1 MIACL
6 SGPRDHNID
15 KFIQKP
21 DIIDAF
27 TLFVIDRLTNDI
39 QQPPKIVVEHTK
51 SIKGDAGE
59 SVEEHFQSL
68 VQYSGK
74 ATDIVFYKEIVTVLE
89 RNNMGRMSCGK
100 IDQLVRKL
108 YGIKSYNGAMKQA
121 GPCHSSG
128 NPATECHFKA

>member
-1 MIACL
+1 MQ
-6 SGPRDHNID
+6 GPRDHNID

-21 DIIDAF
+21 EIIDAF
-27 TLFVIDRLTNDI
+27 TLVVIDRFTNDI
-39 QQPPKIVVEHTK
+39 QQQPEIVVEHTK

-59 SVEEHFQSL
+59 LIEERFKSL

-74 ATDIVFYKEIVTVLE
+74 ATDIVLYKKIVSVLE
-89 RNNMGRMSCGK
+89 RNNMGRMSRGK